1 MSDRLFTRD
10 HEWLQ
15 IEEDLITIGITDY
28 AQEQLGDVVY
38 VELPK
43 TDDELSIGDE
53 AAVIESVKAAGE
65 VKSPVVG
72 VVVETNETLADAPET
87 LNEDAEGTGWLFKL
101 RASNLQ
107 TDEFMNEEEYKQ
119 YLESL

>member
-87 LNEDAEGTGWLFKL
+87 LNEDAEGAGWLFKL
-101 RASNLQ
+101 RVSNLQ